1 MEPASKEAYRLFHEG
16 ALALTRMEAVGMP
29 VDVPALDAA
38 IVRIQSQIKE
48 NESLL
53 RDMVEYREQ
62 RKRYGAKAK
71 IGSREQ
77 LADILYNVLG
87 YENPTIN
94 PENGNILLDDSVL
107 RELSTPYTKLFSKT
121 QKLHKLC
128 ATYLQGI
135 RKEVCNGRVHGFF
148 NLHRVVTYRS
158 SSDSPN
164 LQNIP
169 IRDPDIGSVIRSVI
183 RPADPNNVIVEI
195 DYSTLE
201 VVIGACLHG
210 DPNMAE
216 YLLTGFDFHKA
227 TAQDCFFMD
236 EVPKPLR
243 QLAKVANFSLIYGDF
258 FVAIAEKM
266 WKAVQGLTIQ
276 NSKVDGNAVYAH
288 LANNG
293 IKRLG
298 SEYDA
303 GPDTFTG
310 HIKNVCDRFWRERFP
325 VFAQWRND
333 TWNNYIRKG
342 YLYTKTGFR
351 IFGVYRRNEILN
363 VETQGCAFHCLL
375 QSIIDITR
383 RLQAESMKS
392 RLFCQIHDSLL
403 AEVPRQELDRY
414 IGLATHLMTDG
425 IREKWKWVKLPLS
438 TEVEV
443 GDSWANKKPYY
454 KGQ

>member
-48 NESLL
+48 NETLL

-195 DYSTLE
+195 DYSALE
-201 VVIGACLHG
+201 VHIAACYHK
-210 DPNMAE
+210 DPTMIE
-216 YLLTGFDFHKA
+216 YLETGHDLHRDMAIECYKLDKA
-227 TAQDCFFMD
+227 EKAIRTQVKGLFVFAAF
-236 EVPKPLR
+236 
-243 QLAKVANFSLIYGDF
+243 YGDYF
-258 FVAIAEKM
+258 ASIARNLWKFAEGHSMESATSLVDHLRGKGIVHLGNEDAMTPDSFMQHIYDTEK
-266 WKAVQGLTIQ
+266 
-276 NSKVDGNAVYAH
+276 
-288 LANNG
+288 
-293 IKRLG
+293 
-298 SEYDA
+298 
-303 GPDTFTG
+303 
-310 HIKNVCDRFWRERFP
+310 RFWEQRFP
-325 VFAQWRND
+325 VYGRWRKD
-333 TWNNYIRKG
+333 FYLNYLRNG
-342 YLYTKTGFR
+342 YFYTHTGFR
-351 IFGVYRRNEILN
+351 VWGVFKRNEVIN
-363 VETQGCAFHCLL
+363 NPVQGAAFHCLL
-375 QSIIDITR
+375 KSIVEITKQ
-383 RLQAESMKS
+383 LSAKKMKS

-403 AEVPRQELDRY
+403 AEVPREELDDY
-414 IGLATHLMTDG
+414 IQLATDTMTRWLRTQWPWIIVDL
-425 IREKWKWVKLPLS
+425 K

-443 GDSWANKKPYY
+443 GDSWANKKPYH